1 MVVPVTVLVINMRL
15 AHAIVPAMR
24 RGLLA
29 PVIQPVMVILPAHVI
44 ILAINITA
52 LAIVRVITI
61 AVIVTT
67 PAILRKNVPVTIRV
81 MLIRVVSVAVILAL
95 LTVIAILLVG
105 VIIYAMGKLVPV
117 NTRLMAGSVLVNQL
131 VMLIPAA
138 LVMLRAMNT

>member
-1 MVVPVTVLVINMRL
+1 VVVPVTVLVINMRL